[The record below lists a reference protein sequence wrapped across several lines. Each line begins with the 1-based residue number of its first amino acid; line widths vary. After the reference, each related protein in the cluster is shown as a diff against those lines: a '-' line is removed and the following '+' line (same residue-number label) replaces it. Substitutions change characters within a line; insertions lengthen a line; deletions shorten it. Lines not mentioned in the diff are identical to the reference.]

1 MSEKKQLE
9 LKGLLGVIA
18 AALAIL
24 SYIVY
29 FLWFE
34 KYGVKLNR
42 LFFIS
47 TGTSIFLFSG
57 LLFTFF
63 RNKLAKVLTLFCSI
77 FYFTLVL
84 SYVTMGIMMNQYF
97 AHIKLSLFIGL
108 AAGLIYF
115 IHDTTFSNRIKH

>member
-9 LKGLLGVIA
+9 IKGLLGVIA

-34 KYGVKLNR
+34 KYGVKLNK

-47 TGTSIFLFSG
+47 TGVSIFIFSG

-63 RNKLAKVLTLFCSI
+63 RNKLAKTLTLFCSI
-77 FYFTLVL
+77 FYFILVL
-84 SYVTMGIMMNQYF
+84 SYTLMGIMMDQYF
-97 AHIKLSLFIGL
+97 AHVKLSLIIGL
-108 AAGLIYF
+108 TAGLIYYLNDSF
-115 IHDTTFSNRIKH
+115 NRIKYR